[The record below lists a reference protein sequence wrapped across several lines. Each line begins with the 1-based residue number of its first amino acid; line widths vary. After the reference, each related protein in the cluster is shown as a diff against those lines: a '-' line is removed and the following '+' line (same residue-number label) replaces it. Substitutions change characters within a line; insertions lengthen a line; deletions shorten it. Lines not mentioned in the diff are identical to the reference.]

1 MAFAPSAQKEPN
13 MKEQDRKPQ
22 RITHLAWSE
31 LRQVQGGSGS
41 NTVFVRRNGETGI
54 LVEGGMSG
62 GTGVG
67 G

>member
-1 MAFAPSAQKEPN
+1 
-13 MKEQDRKPQ
+13 MKEREKKPQ
-22 RITHLAWSE
+22 RVTRLQWSE

-54 LVEGGMSG
+54 LVEGGVTG

-67 G
+67 S